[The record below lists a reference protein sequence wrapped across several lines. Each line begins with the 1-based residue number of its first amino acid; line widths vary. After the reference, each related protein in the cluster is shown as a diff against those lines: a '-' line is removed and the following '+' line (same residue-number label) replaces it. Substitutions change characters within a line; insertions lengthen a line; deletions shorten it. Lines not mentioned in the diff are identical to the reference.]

1 MFVLN
6 VCEVLECLFFKH
18 SWFIF
23 LLSFSSTQIPP
34 SPIINQTILSLQS
47 YNKALDNDSL
57 RLSGLQAVY
66 YVIYGS
72 FCEMLGF
79 LMGIFLALFL
89 RQLYNEAAVTLVAP
103 SGAIQRE
110 SFFTNK
116 LYMVATGLVPPLIN
130 LYFHIQSTTENNNT
144 PPSCLDHASL
154 AISNRSMVWK
164 RYGEDHANMRGF
176 PVVIIFHTV
185 ATACCWFM
193 DMQQSQQ
200 NNNLLGL
207 EKLRKEL
214 TTARTE
220 LATKKT
226 S

>member
-1 MFVLN
+1 
-6 VCEVLECLFFKH
+6 
-18 SWFIF
+18 
-23 LLSFSSTQIPP
+23 
-34 SPIINQTILSLQS
+34 
-47 YNKALDNDSL
+47 
-57 RLSGLQAVY
+57 
-66 YVIYGS
+66 
-72 FCEMLGF
+72 
-79 LMGIFLALFL
+79 
-89 RQLYNEAAVTLVAP
+89 
-103 SGAIQRE
+103 
-110 SFFTNK
+110 
-116 LYMVATGLVPPLIN
+116 MVATGLVPPLIN